1 MQGHRLGRARAHAQ
15 VPGPMDRQAGQGHRR
30 QVLQHHQP
38 RETGRV
44 PEVPERPRR
53 LQRASPEARQEGR
66 RKRPPALEVRQ
77 GRRRDPVAL
86 SASTP
91 GEHVRIYRSRKLRW
105 RERNP
110 CSTCARCCRTGGT
123 MCWRGRCATKPCQ
136 AACARRHRACATALA
151 SSHAKTYLLGLWRRS
166 TQSTRS
172 ALAAPAWSWNS
183 TMASAASDWR
193 ARRTGWRFG
202 TSRSRTGAP
211 SKCGSTPTRRVAS
224 TAGSAILPTTPPP
237 PRRRWVPAPRRRS
250 SRGTMKKPRPP
261 ATW

>member
-1 MQGHRLGRARAHAQ
+1 MTSIL
-15 VPGPMDRQAGQGHRR
+15 
-30 QVLQHHQP
+30 
-38 RETGRV
+38 
-44 PEVPERPRR
+44 
-53 LQRASPEARQEGR
+53 SPFTPQT
-66 RKRPPALEVRQ
+66 LH
-77 GRRRDPVAL
+77 
-86 SASTP
+86 TP
-91 GEHVRIYRSRKLRW
+91 GGQRPTCCKLRW

-110 CSTCARCCRTGGT
+110 CSTCVRCCRTGGT

-136 AACARRHRACATALA
+136 AACARRHRACAMALA
-151 SSHAKTYLLGLWRRS
+151 SSRAKTYLLGLWRRS

>member
-1 MQGHRLGRARAHAQ
+1 MTSFFSPR
-15 VPGPMDRQAGQGHRR
+15 GQGALCWH
-30 QVLQHHQP
+30 
-38 RETGRV
+38 GCYCC
-44 PEVPERPRR
+44 
-53 LQRASPEARQEGR
+53 G
-66 RKRPPALEVRQ
+66 PPA
-77 GRRRDPVAL
+77 G
-86 SASTP
+86 S
-91 GEHVRIYRSRKLRW
+91 RSRKLRW